1 MRIIVLIAFL
11 GAALAQAQDRK
22 IVRVPI
28 APTSPGS
35 GKEMFGAYC
44 AVCHG
49 LEGSGDGPAAD
60 VLKKKPAD
68 LTALA
73 SKNGGK
79 FPEAHV
85 FVTLRQANSPV
96 HGSGEM
102 PVWGAIFSSVSL
114 GQAEIQ
120 MRINNLVSYVQSLQ
134 KSPTVVANSR
144 VNTEEA
150 AVAETK

>member
-1 MRIIVLIAFL
+1 MRTIAFL
-11 GAALAQAQDRK
+11 TLLGSLLVQAQDK
-22 IVRVPI
+22 QIKRVPI
-28 APTSPGS
+28 SPTSPGS

-49 LEGSGDGPAAD
+49 LEGTGDGPAAAA
-60 VLKKKPAD
+60 LKDKPAD

-85 FVTLRQANSPV
+85 FLTLRQAESPV
-96 HGSGEM
+96 HSSKKM
-102 PVWGAIFSSVSL
+102 PVWGDLLYSL
-114 GQAEIQ
+114 STNQAEIQ

-134 KSPTVVANSR
+134 KSPVLASSHAAANEVAGRSTN
-144 VNTEEA
+144 
-150 AVAETK
+150 